1 MNIKGNRLIYKP
13 SFPSIISD
21 VIMNLSAIAIILIS
35 DKEMTGKAFSLYYD
49 IFLLYNLSWF
59 LLSYFYKRYT
69 KITTTKYVNEI
80 YKLVWTSF
88 SVFVILS
95 LFFLSPLNTTYS
107 IKILV
112 IYSFINILLGTFYYL
127 IDAGM
132 KNVVENKG
140 NEKSE
145 LLNAGRLKKDD
156 KQPSSVDILRNSIIE
171 FSGLKVLQYI
181 SSFISFDERNNLV
194 SFAGNF
200 FEIKSKPGKKFTSI
214 AILNHLNDIRSINSL
229 FSVVNHKLPM
239 NGVFVVCFEQCSTRK
254 KKIFD
259 QFPPGLNAII
269 YLFDYLIHRVMPRL
283 YMTSKFYFDLTKAR
297 NRALSKTEV
306 LGRLVYCGFDITDTR
321 KIDGIT
327 YVIAR
332 KNRKLEEILVAK
344 QYGPL
349 LKLRRMGKN
358 GKVFEVYKFRTMYPY
373 AEYIQAY
380 IYKHSNL
387 QKGGKFNRDIRVNT
401 LGKFM
406 RKFWID
412 ETPMFMNLLKGEMK
426 LVGVRPLSLHYF
438 SLYSPELQYKRKK
451 FKPGLLP
458 PFYADMPETLDE
470 IQLSEMRYLNA
481 CEKHGNFITDFRYFF
496 KILNNIIIK
505 KARSA

>member
-1 MNIKGNRLIYKP
+1 
-13 SFPSIISD
+13 
-21 VIMNLSAIAIILIS
+21 MNLSAIAIILIS
-35 DKEMTGKAFSLYYD
+35 DKENTGRAFSLYYD
-49 IFLLYNLSWF
+49 IFLLYNISW
-59 LLSYFYKRYT
+59 LLFSYFYKRYT
-69 KITTTKYVNEI
+69 KVVSTKYVNEI

-88 SVFVILS
+88 SVFIFLS
-95 LFFLSPLNTTYS
+95 LFFLSPINTSYS

-112 IYSFINILLGTFYYL
+112 ILSMTNILLGTFYYL

-132 KNVVENKG
+132 KNAVEYKQ
-140 NEKSE
+140 NEQNEFRKP
-145 LLNAGRLKKDD
+145 GDD
-156 KQPSSVDILRNSIIE
+156 KKEVKQLSPVEILKDSIIE
-171 FSGLKVLQYI
+171 YASDKVLKYI
-181 SSFISFDERNNLV
+181 SSFVSFDEKNNLV
-194 SFAGNF
+194 SFSANF

-214 AILNHLNDIRSINSL
+214 SILNHLNDIRSINSL

-239 NGVFVVCFEQCSTRK
+239 HGIFVVCFEQSSTRK
-254 KKIFD
+254 KKIID
-259 QFPPGLNAII
+259 QFPPGLNLII
-269 YLFDYLIHRVMPRL
+269 YFFDYLIHRVMPKLR
-283 YMTSKFYFDLTKAR
+283 MTSKFYFDLTKAR

-306 LGRLVYCGFDITDTR
+306 LGRLVYCGFDITNTK

-327 YVIAR
+327 YVIAH
-332 KNRKLEEILVAK
+332 KNRKLDEILVAK

-380 IYKHSNL
+380 IFKHSSL

-451 FKPGLLP
+451 FMPGLLP

-470 IQLSEMRYLNA
+470 IQASEMRYLVA
-481 CEKHGNFITDFRYFF
+481 CEKHGTFITDFRYFF
-496 KILNNIIIK
+496 KILHNILIK